1 MKEAIGAWRWMEAAV
16 QELGVAEIR
25 GGENPRIMEFHREA
39 GTGQDEDED
48 AWCGAFMGWL
58 FKRAGFTIPK
68 GAGAARSWLQFGE
81 KCPPRAGCV
90 VVFWRGSPTS
100 WQGHV
105 GLLLATRG
113 ESVYVLGGNQGDA
126 VTVAKMPLSQVLGY
140 RWPTE

>member
-1 MKEAIGAWRWMEAAV
+1 MKAAISAWRWMETAV
-16 QELGVAEIR
+16 QELGVSEIR

-39 GTGQDEDED
+39 ATGQDEDED

-58 FKRAGFTIPK
+58 FKEAGFKIPK
-68 GAGAARSWLQFGE
+68 AAGVARSWLSWGE
-81 KCPPRAGCV
+81 QTPPRAGCV
-90 VVFWRGSPTS
+90 VVFWRGSPDG

-113 ESVYVLGGNQGDA
+113 PNVYVLGGNQGDA
-126 VTVAKMPLSQVLGY
+126 VTVARMPLSQVLGY